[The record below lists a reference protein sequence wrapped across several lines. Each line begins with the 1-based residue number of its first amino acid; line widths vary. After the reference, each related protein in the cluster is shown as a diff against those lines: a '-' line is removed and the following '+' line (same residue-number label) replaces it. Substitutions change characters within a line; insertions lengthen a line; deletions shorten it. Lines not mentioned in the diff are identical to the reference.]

1 MVNSEIRLTIF
12 FEAKDGE
19 AIYRQQKQDQEM
31 TVSQIMNSFMQNSD

>member
-1 MVNSEIRLTIF
+1 MVNTEIRLTIF

-19 AIYRQQKQDQEM
+19 AIYSQQKQDQEM